1 MINRHNYEEY
11 FLLYADAEL
20 TPDQRKAVELFVQDN
35 PDLKQELE
43 ILQQTVLSIDNEA
56 MLMDKS
62 GLYKT
67 GETITMDNYESYF
80 LLYIDNELDAK
91 SKAEVE
97 TFVLQHPALQVNF
110 TLLRE
115 LVLPAEI
122 IEFTGKDSLYKKE
135 ERRVI
140 PIGWMRL
147 AVAAAIAGLAI
158 VIWWMV
164 PGTTDIA
171 PANVV
176 ALTPANNL
184 KQQQPVASTKSPAIT
199 APVEVPKTAVANIIT
214 KPVEQRKQ
222 PIPIQTNN
230 DKTVAQTNND
240 NNLLPQTNNGVKEVN
255 VETYIPTIAK
265 EETNVLP
272 VPANTQEQVLAAV
285 TQPAAY
291 RELNTNDD
299 NDASLYVG
307 NLNINKNK
315 LRGVIKKV
323 GGIFAGKN
331 KSAVAANE
339 QGKLQVANFE
349 INKN

>member
-56 MLMDKS
+56 LLMDKS

-91 SKAEVE
+91 AKAEVE

-115 LVLPAEI
+115 LVLPAET
-122 IEFTGKDSLYKKE
+122 IEFAGKDSLYKKE

-140 PIGWMRL
+140 PFGWMRL
-147 AVAAAIAGLAI
+147 AVAAAIAGIAI

-164 PGTTDIA
+164 PGRTDIT

-176 ALTPANNL
+176 AVVPANNL
-184 KQQQPVASTKSPAIT
+184 KQQPEASTKSPAIT
-199 APVEVPKTAVANIIT
+199 TALEVPKTAVADIVT
-214 KPVEQRKQ
+214 KTVEQHDQ
-222 PIPIQTNN
+222 PKPIEENN
-230 DKTVAQTNND
+230 DKIVAQTNN
-240 NNLLPQTNNGVKEVN
+240 NNKLVPQTSNGVKEVN
-255 VETYIPTIAK
+255 EETYIPTIAK
-265 EETNVLP
+265 EETNLLP
-272 VPANTQEQVLAAV
+272 VPSNTQEQVLAAV

-315 LRGVIKKV
+315 LRGVLKKV